1 MKALKTLALVSLST
15 LGFAAAQADEP
26 VKTQPQTVTQGQ
38 YVETTRTP
46 RLFGRK
52 YRSEIVQTSGT
63 VQQTTPSTTAQPAT
77 VGGTTTTGTT
87 STPVMQQPV
96 QRLGLFGK
104 LRSRRSSNMVTT
116 SNVTTSTPATSSD
129 AKPMPLGK

>member
-15 LGFAAAQADEP
+15 LGFAAVQADEP

-38 YVETTRTP
+38 YVESSRTP

-52 YRSEIVQTSGT
+52 HRSEVVQTSGT
-63 VQQTTPSTTAQPAT
+63 VQTTPSTTAQPSTAT
-77 VGGTTTTGTT
+77 TTTTGTT
-87 STPVMQQPV
+87 STPVVQQPV
-96 QRLGLFGK
+96 QRRGLLGK

-116 SNVTTSTPATSSD
+116 SNVTTSTPTTSSD

>member
-15 LGFAAAQADEP
+15 LGFATVQADEP

-38 YVETTRTP
+38 YVESNRTP

-63 VQQTTPSTTAQPAT
+63 VQTTPSTTAQPSTAT
-77 VGGTTTTGTT
+77 TATTSGTT
-87 STPVMQQPV
+87 STPVVQQPV
-96 QRLGLFGK
+96 QRRGLFGK
-104 LRSRRSSNMVTT
+104 LRSRRSSNMTTT
-116 SNVTTSTPATSSD
+116 SNVTSSTATTSSD